1 MREQKMTKIG
11 TPTDKPGVVLP
22 GIMGWACPSSDIP
35 RRRGKNGFTPL
46 ETGRRRRPTVASG
59 NLSLTG
65 FTLVETL
72 IVVALFAVIGVSLLQ
87 SFVMGLKV
95 WKAATSPNYSYRK
108 AVIGLERLSSEL
120 RQIVNYP
127 TIGFWGERDTCTFA
141 NIARDK
147 VYNIT
152 YNYSGEDNVFYRTA
166 VSLQE
171 LAGQSPASPR
181 RKIIPGVK
189 NFSFSFYGY
198 DNTTGN
204 ATFLDSWNYTKS
216 SIPLAVKVACTVED
230 GREFEKVITIPI
242 SQ

>member
-11 TPTDKPGVVLP
+11 TPTDKSGVVPP
-22 GIMGWACPSSDIP
+22 GTMSWACPSSDIP
-35 RRRGKNGFTPL
+35 RRRGKN
-46 ETGRRRRPTVASG
+46 
-59 NLSLTG
+59 G

-108 AVIGLERLSSEL
+108 AVIGLERLSTEL
-120 RQIVNYP
+120 RQIVNHP
-127 TIGFWGERDTCTFA
+127 TIGFWGARDSCTFA

-152 YNYSGEDNVFYRTA
+152 YNYSSEDNTFYRTA

-171 LAGQSPASPR
+171 LAGTEPASPR

-198 DNTTGN
+198 DTTTSN
-204 ATFLDSWNYTKS
+204 ATFLDSWNYTTS
-216 SIPLAVKVACTVED
+216 GIPAAVKVACTVED